1 MLLLIVNAIYK
12 DNGRCTLSKRDMD
25 MGCMMACI
33 GEFQIRNI
41 DGFSFVDSD
50 RKGRGGQNGKK
61 KKKNCVVIGVG
72 TEDAHNTY
80 THPHRYLC
88 NWSENEKH

>member
-50 RKGRGGQNGKK
+50 RKGRGGQNRIKK
-61 KKKNCVVIGVG
+61 KKKLRGNRR
-72 TEDAHNTY
+72 
-80 THPHRYLC
+80 RYGRC
-88 NWSENEKH
+88 TQHIHTST